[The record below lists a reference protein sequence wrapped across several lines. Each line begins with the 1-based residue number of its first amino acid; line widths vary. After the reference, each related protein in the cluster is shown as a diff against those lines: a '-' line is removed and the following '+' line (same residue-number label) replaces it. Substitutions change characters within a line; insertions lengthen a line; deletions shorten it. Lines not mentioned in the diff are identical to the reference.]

1 MVVKILI
8 VEDNNKLRKLI
19 DVYLSHNGYK
29 TYNAADGLEALNII
43 NNNMIDLV
51 ICDIMM
57 PNMDGFEL
65 VEELRTIYTNL
76 PILIVTA
83 KEAKEDKILGFKLG
97 IDDYMVK
104 PIDLEEL
111 LMRVKALLRR
121 ANINNEHKLT
131 IGDLVLDY
139 DKLTVTKGDEV
150 TELPQK
156 EFYLLYKLLSYP
168 NQIFTRIQLMDDIWG
183 MDAKS
188 DEQTVNVHIR
198 RLREKFSHYKEFEI
212 VTVRGLGY
220 KAVKEN
226 D

>member
-1 MVVKILI
+1 MVKILI

-29 TYNAADGLEALNII
+29 TYNATDGLEALNII

-65 VEELRTIYTNL
+65 IEELREIYSNL

-131 IGDLVLDY
+131 IGDVVLDY
-139 DKLTVTKGDEV
+139 DKLTVTRGDEQI
-150 TELPQK
+150 ELPQK

-168 NQIFTRIQLMDDIWG
+168 DKIFTRIQLMDEIWG
-183 MDAKS
+183 MDVKS
-188 DEQTVNVHIR
+188 DEQTVNVHIS
-198 RLREKFSHYKEFEI
+198 RLREKFSHYNEFDI

>member
-1 MVVKILI
+1 MVKILI

-19 DVYLSHNGYK
+19 DVYLTHNGYK
-29 TYNAADGLEALNII
+29 TYNATDGLEALEII

-65 VEELRTIYTNL
+65 IEELRGIYTNL

-83 KEAKEDKILGFKLG
+83 KESKEDKILGFKLG

-131 IGDLVLDY
+131 IGDVILDY
-139 DKLTVTKGDEV
+139 DKLTVTKGDEEI
-150 TELPQK
+150 ELPQK

-168 NQIFTRIQLMDDIWG
+168 DQIFTRIQLMDEIWG
-183 MDAKS
+183 MDVKS

-212 VTVRGLGY
+212 ITVRGLGY
-220 KAVKEN
+220 KAVRE
-226 D
+226 DD

>member
-1 MVVKILI
+1 MVKVLI

-19 DVYLSHNGYK
+19 DVYLTHNGYK
-29 TYNAADGLEALNII
+29 TYSATDGLEALKII

-65 VEELRTIYTNL
+65 IEELREIYSNL

-83 KEAKEDKILGFKLG
+83 KESKEDKILGFKLG

-131 IGDLVLDY
+131 IKDVVLDY
-139 DKLTVTKGDEV
+139 DKLTVTKGDEEI
-150 TELPQK
+150 ELPQK

-168 NQIFTRIQLMDDIWG
+168 NKIFTRMQLMDDIWG
-183 MDAKS
+183 MDVKS

-212 VTVRGLGY
+212 ITVRGLGY
-220 KAVKEN
+220 KAVRE
-226 D
+226 DD

>member
-1 MVVKILI
+1 MVKVLI

-19 DVYLSHNGYK
+19 DVYLTHNGYK
-29 TYNAADGLEALNII
+29 TYNATDGLEALEII

-65 VEELRTIYTNL
+65 IEELREIYSNL

-83 KEAKEDKILGFKLG
+83 KESKEDKILGFKLG

-131 IGDLVLDY
+131 IKDVVLDY
-139 DKLTVTKGDEV
+139 DKLTVTKGDEEI
-150 TELPQK
+150 ELPQK

-168 NQIFTRIQLMDDIWG
+168 NKIFTRMQLMDDIWG
-183 MDAKS
+183 MDVKS

-212 VTVRGLGY
+212 ITVRGLGY
-220 KAVKEN
+220 KAVRE
-226 D
+226 DD

>member
-1 MVVKILI
+1 MVKILI

-19 DVYLSHNGYK
+19 DVYLTHNGYK
-29 TYNAADGLEALNII
+29 TYNATDGLEALNII

-65 VEELRTIYTNL
+65 IKELREIYTNL

-83 KEAKEDKILGFKLG
+83 KESKEDKILGFKLG
-97 IDDYMVK
+97 SDDYMVK

-131 IGDLVLDY
+131 IGDVVLDY
-139 DKLTVTKGDEV
+139 DKLTVTKGNEKI
-150 TELPQK
+150 ELPQK

-168 NQIFTRIQLMDDIWG
+168 NKIFTRMQLMDDIWG
-183 MDAKS
+183 MDVKS

-198 RLREKFSHYKEFEI
+198 RLREKFSNYNEFEI

-220 KAVKEN
+220 KAVRK
-226 D
+226 DD